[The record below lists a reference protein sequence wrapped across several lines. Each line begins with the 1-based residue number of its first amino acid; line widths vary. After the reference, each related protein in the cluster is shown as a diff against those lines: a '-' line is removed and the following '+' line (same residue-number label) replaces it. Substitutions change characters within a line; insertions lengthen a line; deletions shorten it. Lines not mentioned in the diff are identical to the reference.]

1 MSTVI
6 IDIETVGLTREEL
19 SSEQINTLTK
29 NCKTEAEVEDELGR
43 TALYPLTG
51 KIVCIGM
58 LNVDSGNDKS
68 FSTVQGDELYILH
81 NFWQAIKLFT
91 RVVTFNGRS
100 FDIPYLMIRS
110 AILNVPIS
118 RNDLMGQRFSAHPHC
133 DLLEQLSFYG
143 ATRRMSLDMY
153 CRAFGI
159 ESPKEEGISGADVGR
174 LYAAGEHQK
183 IADYCARDVK
193 ATAELYKIWL
203 KRMGK

>member
-1 MSTVI
+1 MSTVV

-19 SSEQINTLTK
+19 SAEQIHALTK
-29 NCKTEAEVEDELGR
+29 NCKTEEEAEEEIGR

-51 KIVCIGM
+51 KVVCIGVM
-58 LNVDSGNDKS
+58 DVENQSLVS
-68 FSTVQGDELYILH
+68 FSNREGDEASVLH
-81 NFWQAIKLFT
+81 LLWKEIKT
-91 RVVTFNGRS
+91 SQRIVTFNGRS
-100 FDIPYLMIRS
+100 FDIPYLLLRS
-110 AILNVPIS
+110 AILKVPIS
-118 RNDLMGQRFSAHPHC
+118 RHDLMGQRFSAYPHC

-153 CRAFGI
+153 CLAFGI

-174 LYAAGEHQK
+174 LYVAGEHQK
-183 IADYCARDVK
+183 IAEYCARDVK